1 MAHNHGP
8 LWGQTKSE
16 PSGLGFLTFKIDQE
30 EAQMGQLQECV
41 AVITG
46 ASTGIGRSIAGAF
59 AAEGAKTVL
68 ASRSR
73 EKLEI
78 AADQIRS
85 TGGQVKVVPTDVTLE
100 HEVIDLF
107 RQTLDTFGRVDIL
120 VNNAG
125 VSKGGPT
132 DELSLEVWQQV
143 IGANL
148 TGAFLCSREAL
159 KIMKPQRSGRIINI
173 GSVSAKVP
181 RVHSAAYTT
190 SKFGLEGLTRSL
202 ALDAR
207 DFGISA
213 SILHPGNTATP
224 IWTGREETA
233 RKEGVMS
240 PDDLARVAVMI
251 AALPPEVNMLESI
264 VLPVSMPFVGRG

>member
-1 MAHNHGP
+1 
-8 LWGQTKSE
+8 
-16 PSGLGFLTFKIDQE
+16 
-30 EAQMGQLQECV
+30 MGQLQDRI

-46 ASTGIGRSIAGAF
+46 ASTGIGQSVAAAF

-73 EKLEI
+73 AKLEV
-78 AADQIRS
+78 AADEIRS
-85 TGGQVKVVPTDVTLE
+85 AGGTVHVVPTDVTAE
-100 HEVIDLF
+100 DEVIDLF

-125 VSKGGPT
+125 VSKGAPT
-132 DELSLEVWQQV
+132 EELSLEVWQQV
-143 IGANL
+143 LGVNL

-159 KIMKPQRSGRIINI
+159 KIMKRQRSGRIINI

-181 RVHSAAYTT
+181 RINSAPYTT

-202 ALDAR
+202 ALDTR
-207 DFGISA
+207 DYGIA
-213 SILHPGNTATP
+213 VSIIHPGNTATP
-224 IWTGREETA
+224 IWQGREQIA

-240 PDDLARVAVMI
+240 PDDLARVAVTI
-251 AALPPEVNMLESI
+251 AALPPEVNMLETI

>member
-1 MAHNHGP
+1 
-8 LWGQTKSE
+8 
-16 PSGLGFLTFKIDQE
+16 
-30 EAQMGQLQECV
+30 MGQLQDRI

-46 ASTGIGRSIAGAF
+46 ASTGIGQSIAAAF

-73 EKLEI
+73 EKLE
-78 AADQIRS
+78 AVANQILGA
-85 TGGQVKVVPTDVTLE
+85 GGHAHVVPTDVTAE
-100 HEVIDLF
+100 GQVVALF
-107 RQTLDTFGRVDIL
+107 RQTLDVFGRVDIL

-143 IGANL
+143 IGVNL
-148 TGAFLCSREAL
+148 TGAFLCSREAF
-159 KIMKPQRSGRIINI
+159 KIMKSQRTGRIINI

-181 RVHSAAYTT
+181 RINSAPYTT

-202 ALDAR
+202 ALDGR
-207 DFGISA
+207 EFGIA
-213 SILHPGNTATP
+213 VSILHPGNTATP
-224 IWTGREETA
+224 IWVGREQIA
-233 RKEGVMS
+233 RQEGVMS
-240 PDDLARVAVMI
+240 PDDLARVAVTI
-251 AALPPEVNMLESI
+251 AALPPEVNLLESL

>member
-1 MAHNHGP
+1 
-8 LWGQTKSE
+8 
-16 PSGLGFLTFKIDQE
+16 
-30 EAQMGQLQECV
+30 MGQLQDRI

-59 AAEGAKTVL
+59 AAEGAITLL
-68 ASRSR
+68 AARSR
-73 EKLEI
+73 QKLEL
-78 AADQIRS
+78 AADEIRS
-85 TGGQVKVVPTDVTLE
+85 AGGQVNVVPTDVTVE
-100 HEVIDLF
+100 QEVRDLF
-107 RQTLDTFGRVDIL
+107 EQTLDSFGRVDIL

-125 VSKGGPT
+125 VSKGAPT
-132 DELSLEVWQQV
+132 DELSLEVWQEV
-143 IGANL
+143 IDVNL
-148 TGAFLCSREAL
+148 TAAFLCSREAL
-159 KIMKPQRSGRIINI
+159 KIMKSQRSGRIINI

-224 IWTGREETA
+224 IWTGREEIA
-233 RKEGVMS
+233 RQEGVMA
-240 PDDLARVAVMI
+240 PDDLARVAVTI
-251 AALPPEVNMLESI
+251 AALPLELNMLESI

>member
-1 MAHNHGP
+1 
-8 LWGQTKSE
+8 
-16 PSGLGFLTFKIDQE
+16 
-30 EAQMGQLQECV
+30 MGKLQDRI

-46 ASTGIGRSIAGAF
+46 ASTGIGKSIAVAY

-68 ASRSR
+68 ASRNS
-73 EKLEI
+73 EKLEAVAQEI
-78 AADQIRS
+78 KRD
-85 TGGQVKVVPTDVTLE
+85 GGTARVVPVDVTAE
-100 HEVIDLF
+100 DAVVGLF
-107 RQTLDTFGRVDIL
+107 QQTLEAFDRVDIL

-125 VSKGGPT
+125 VSKGAPT
-132 DELSLEVWQQV
+132 DELSLKVWQQV
-143 IGANL
+143 INVNL
-148 TGAFLCSREAL
+148 TAAFLCSREAL
-159 KIMKPQRSGRIINI
+159 KIMKSQRSGRIINI

-207 DFGISA
+207 DFGIA
-213 SILHPGNTATP
+213 VSILHPGNTMTP
-224 IWTGREETA
+224 IWTGREEVA

-240 PDDLARVAVMI
+240 PDDLARVAVTI
-251 AALPPEVNMLESI
+251 ASLPPEINLLESI

>member
-1 MAHNHGP
+1 
-8 LWGQTKSE
+8 
-16 PSGLGFLTFKIDQE
+16 
-30 EAQMGQLQECV
+30 MGQLQDRI
-41 AVITG
+41 AVVTG
-46 ASTGIGRSIAGAF
+46 ASSGIGQGIAVAF
-59 AAEGAKTVL
+59 AVEGAKTVL

-73 EKLEI
+73 QKLEVVANEI
-78 AADQIRS
+78 QGA
-85 TGGQVKVVPTDVTLE
+85 GGLVHVVPTDVTVE
-100 HEVIDLF
+100 QDVIDLF
-107 RQTLDTFGRVDIL
+107 RQTLETFGRVDIL

-143 IGANL
+143 IGVNL

-159 KIMKPQRSGRIINI
+159 KIMKSQRSGRIINI

-181 RVHSAAYTT
+181 RSHSAPYTT

-207 DFGISA
+207 DYGIA
-213 SILHPGNTATP
+213 VSILHPGNTATP
-224 IWTGREETA
+224 IWQGREEIA

-240 PDDLARVAVMI
+240 PDDLARVAVTI
-251 AALPPEVNMLESI
+251 AALPPEVNLLESI

>member
-1 MAHNHGP
+1 
-8 LWGQTKSE
+8 
-16 PSGLGFLTFKIDQE
+16 
-30 EAQMGQLQECV
+30 MGQLQDRI

-46 ASTGIGRSIAGAF
+46 ASTGIGQSIAAAF

-68 ASRSR
+68 ASRNP
-73 EKLEI
+73 EKLEV
-78 AADQIRS
+78 AANEIRS
-85 TGGQVKVVPTDVTLE
+85 VGGTVHVVPADVTAE
-100 HEVIDLF
+100 DEVINLF
-107 RQTLDTFGRVDIL
+107 RQTLDNFGRVDIL

-132 DELSLEVWQQV
+132 DELSLEVWQRV
-143 IGANL
+143 LGVNL
-148 TGAFLCSREAL
+148 TGAFLCSREAF
-159 KIMKPQRSGRIINI
+159 KIMKNQRSGRIINI

-181 RVHSAAYTT
+181 RFNSAPYTT

-207 DFGISA
+207 EYGIA
-213 SILHPGNTATP
+213 VSIIHPGNTATP
-224 IWTGREETA
+224 IWQGREQIA

-240 PDDLARVAVMI
+240 PDDLARVAVTI
-251 AALPPEVNMLESI
+251 AALPPEVNMLETI

>member
-1 MAHNHGP
+1 
-8 LWGQTKSE
+8 
-16 PSGLGFLTFKIDQE
+16 
-30 EAQMGQLQECV
+30 MGQLQDRIV
-41 AVITG
+41 VITG
-46 ASTGIGRSIAGAF
+46 ASTGIGQSIAAAF

-78 AADQIRS
+78 AATEIRN
-85 TGGQVKVVPTDVTLE
+85 TGGQVNVVPTDVTAE
-100 HEVIDLF
+100 DEVIDLF
-107 RQTLDTFGRVDIL
+107 RQTLDNFGRVDIL

-143 IGANL
+143 INVNL
-148 TGAFLCSREAL
+148 TGAFLCSREAF
-159 KIMKPQRSGRIINI
+159 KIMKTQRSGRIINI

-181 RVHSAAYTT
+181 RYNSAPYTT

-202 ALDAR
+202 ALDGR
-207 DFGISA
+207 QYGIGA
-213 SILHPGNTATP
+213 SIIHPGNTATP
-224 IWTGREETA
+224 IWQGREEIA

-240 PDDLARVAVMI
+240 PDDLARVAVTI
-251 AALPPEVNMLESI
+251 AALPPEVNMLETI

>member
-1 MAHNHGP
+1 
-8 LWGQTKSE
+8 
-16 PSGLGFLTFKIDQE
+16 
-30 EAQMGQLQECV
+30 MGQLDDII

-46 ASTGIGRSIAGAF
+46 ASTGIGKSIAAAF
-59 AAEGAKTVL
+59 ADEGAVTVL

-73 EKLEI
+73 EKLEVA
-78 AADQIRS
+78 AADIRNA
-85 TGGQVKVVPTDVTLE
+85 GGRVSVVPTDVTVE
-100 HEVIDLF
+100 KEVVDLF
-107 RQTLDTFGRVDIL
+107 QQTVATFGRVDIL

-125 VSKGGPT
+125 LSKGAPP

-143 IGANL
+143 IGVNL

-181 RVHSAAYTT
+181 RLHAAAYTT

-202 ALDAR
+202 ALDVR
-207 DFGISA
+207 DYGIA
-213 SILHPGNTATP
+213 VSILHPGNTATP
-224 IWTGREETA
+224 IWQGREQIA
-233 RKEGVMS
+233 RQEGVMS
-240 PDDLARVAVMI
+240 PDDLARVAVTI
-251 AALPPEVNMLESI
+251 ATLPPEVNLLESI

>member
-1 MAHNHGP
+1 
-8 LWGQTKSE
+8 
-16 PSGLGFLTFKIDQE
+16 
-30 EAQMGQLQECV
+30 MGKLQDHI

-46 ASTGIGRSIAGAF
+46 ASTGIGKSIAVAY

-68 ASRSR
+68 ASRST
-73 EKLEI
+73 EKLKAVAQEI
-78 AADQIRS
+78 KRD
-85 TGGQVKVVPTDVTLE
+85 GGTARVVPVDVTAE
-100 HEVIDLF
+100 DAVVGLF
-107 RQTLDTFGRVDIL
+107 QQTLEAFGRVDIL

-125 VSKGGPT
+125 ISKGAPT
-132 DELSLEVWQQV
+132 DKLSLKIWQQV
-143 IGANL
+143 IDVNL
-148 TGAFLCSREAL
+148 TAAFLCSREAL
-159 KIMKPQRSGRIINI
+159 KIMKSQRSGRIINI

-207 DFGISA
+207 EFGIA
-213 SILHPGNTATP
+213 VSILQPGNTMTP
-224 IWTGREETA
+224 IWTGREEVA

-240 PDDLARVAVMI
+240 PDDLARVAVTI
-251 AALPPEVNMLESI
+251 ASLPPEINLLESI